1 MAVRIRE
8 LTDDER
14 IEIERLA
21 HSRTEAARLVE
32 RARILWH
39 ASQGERAP
47 QIAKRLGLDERTVLQ
62 WLKRFNE
69 QGLPG
74 LADRPRSGCPP
85 TYTSAVVSEVI
96 AISLTDPQSLGLP
109 FGSWTIRRLEAY
121 LNEERGIPI
130 KRNRIDELLL
140 DEGLRWRTQETW
152 FGERAGIEDAEGE
165 GTTTPLP
172 RRVDP
177 QFAVKR
183 GRSSSFTRSRRKG
196 A

>member
-1 MAVRIRE
+1 MAVPIRE

-14 IEIERLA
+14 QAIERLA

-47 QIAKRLGLDERTVLQ
+47 QIAKRLGLNERTVLT

-85 TYTSAVVSEVI
+85 TYTPAVVSEVI
-96 AISLTDPQSLGLP
+96 ATSLTDPQSLGLP

-152 FGERAGIEDAEGE
+152 FGERAGMAAAEGE
-165 GTTTPLP
+165 ETTPP
-172 RRVDP
+172 PSRVDP
-177 QFAVKR
+177 EFAVKR
-183 GRSSSFTRSRRKG
+183 GRSSGFTRSRRKG